1 MRADEKKS
9 FTLNIPS
16 DIVKE
21 YIVKYN
27 LVPLDYIDLGD
38 GTGIV
43 PFVTAKEKSF
53 MEAEGCVS
61 ENFNV
66 EMELIF
72 CVNDG
77 HKGNRVMVINVFVEN
92 TGMMPV
98 WVNFELNKGGG
109 CDG

>member
-1 MRADEKKS
+1 MKHLWLVALFVLIPISTMRADEKKI
-9 FTLNIPS
+9 FILNIPS
-16 DIVKE
+16 EINTE

-72 CVNDG
+72 L
-77 HKGNRVMVINVFVEN
+77 RQ
-92 TGMMPV
+92 
-98 WVNFELNKGGG
+98 
-109 CDG
+109 